1 MSNLLDFPTL
11 DTGTAVAATQ
21 PAELNV
27 GQYLTLGIQAH
38 EPAIRALVAK
48 YAEASIDVSTPAGF
62 AAAKAARHDLRENG
76 RFKLQ
81 RLETAIVKALNE
93 GKRTVGE
100 QIAKLVVQ
108 VQPAEDRFHNAIT
121 SEEERRER
129 EKQEA
134 IRKDEERREALRQ
147 RVRQIM
153 GYINLAADL
162 TPDRIAQGVIRLEAM
177 NFGPEW
183 QEYQQEASQA
193 RDDTVIALR
202 KLQLQKEEAA
212 RLAAENERLRAE
224 AAAVHTSPSGIKV
237 DAASGEII
245 EPEGYTEGPGSQQ
258 VLKAEAARPDA
269 TDRETPDTA
278 SPGVGPMG
286 AGQPADAGPTT
297 DQRSDSG
304 GSRAAPVTAPPGPVC
319 RGDRQDEPEATDAME
334 SGLEDAAQ
342 DAGVAPGS
350 LHQSAA
356 QQGTNPVRRVGPAA
370 STPAALPLAEQP
382 REVDEHFAR
391 TLREAMAQGD
401 QLHPADLA
409 ATRRAVH
416 APPEAA
422 QPLAFRA
429 ARFSDGSLA
438 TERDGVVVEVYSAA
452 ETDAIQKLLGVR
464 T

>member
-1 MSNLLDFPTL
+1 MAYAPQPGTAAYRIVSWLEAQGRTKEFNSSQIAYALHL
-11 DTGTAVAATQ
+11 DTKGLPTQLAPALQAGLVFRRQKDSSSPRAPFWYSLTDHGAV
-21 PAELNV
+21 
-27 GQYLTLGIQAH
+27 H
-38 EPAIRALVAK
+38 
-48 YAEASIDVSTPAGF
+48 
-62 AAAKAARHDLRENG
+62 
-76 RFKLQ
+76 
-81 RLETAIVKALNE
+81 
-93 GKRTVGE
+93 
-100 QIAKLVVQ
+100 
-108 VQPAEDRFHNAIT
+108 
-121 SEEERRER
+121 RREFR
-129 EKQEA
+129 PSPKDWMQP
-134 IRKDEERREALRQ
+134 INRKDAEES
-147 RVRQIM
+147 
-153 GYINLAADL
+153 GSSPG
-162 TPDRIAQGVIRLEAM
+162 TPGASGT
-177 NFGPEW
+177 PEVSC
-183 QEYQQEASQA
+183 ASS
-193 RDDTVIALR
+193 
-202 KLQLQKEEAA
+202 
-212 RLAAENERLRAE
+212 AE
-224 AAAVHTSPSGIKV
+224 AAAADAPSG
-237 DAASGEII
+237 DQGAAAGADRAAAPTPDTSA
-245 EPEGYTEGPGSQQ
+245 PGSQQ